1 MQKVLWSFLVIA
13 VMMEARENPFE
24 SSLSP
29 ENVGQTTQIKDERT
43 DFSTTKIT
51 LPSSARI
58 LKSATVTFQN
68 LDGSISEEVVAIE
81 QNVDWH
87 LPLILSSQIQEAQQT
102 KQVSTQPVV
111 VPNKVVDK
119 PTTQA
124 LPSPQ
129 NNTETVQKV
138 VNKKVEP
145 AIQAATTA
153 GNTYKLNE
161 DISFFINQKEITLF
175 VKETK
180 IRDFLIAEPY
190 KVVLDFK
197 KENASYQTKTLEFQ
211 KAPFVSATLGTHDGF
226 YRLAILLDGHY
237 RYDIQAFNGGYI
249 VKLK

>member
-43 DFSTTKIT
+43 DFSATKIT

-87 LPLILSSQIQEAQQT
+87 LPLILSSQIQESQQT
-102 KQVSTQPVV
+102 RQVSTQSAVAS
-111 VPNKVVDK
+111 NKATEK
-119 PTTQA
+119 PTAQS
-124 LPSPQ
+124 LPLQ
-129 NNTETVQKV
+129 NNAETVQKV
-138 VNKKVEP
+138 ANKKVEP
-145 AIQAATTA
+145 TIQAATTA

-175 VKETK
+175 VKEAK

-237 RYDIQAFNGGYI
+237 RYDLQAFNGGYI

>member
-13 VMMEARENPFE
+13 VMIEARENPFE

-87 LPLILSSQIQEAQQT
+87 LPLILSSQIQESQQT
-102 KQVSTQPVV
+102 KQVSTSPTAVT
-111 VPNKVVDK
+111 NKTAEK

-124 LPSPQ
+124 LPLQ
-129 NNTETVQKV
+129 NNVETVPKV

-145 AIQAATTA
+145 TIQTTTTA
-153 GNTYKLNE
+153 GNTYKLND

-175 VKETK
+175 VKEAK

-211 KAPFVSATLGTHDGF
+211 KAPFVSATLGSHDGF

>member
-87 LPLILSSQIQEAQQT
+87 LPLILSSQIQESQQT
-102 KQVSTQPVV
+102 RQVSTQSAVAS
-111 VPNKVVDK
+111 NKATEK
-119 PTTQA
+119 PTAQS
-124 LPSPQ
+124 LPLQ
-129 NNTETVQKV
+129 NNAETVQKV
-138 VNKKVEP
+138 ANKKVEP
-145 AIQAATTA
+145 TIQAATTA

-175 VKETK
+175 VKEAK

-237 RYDIQAFNGGYI
+237 RYDLQAFNGGYI